1 MDRNIKTAIIIIVY
15 YVFNKLEERV
25 NMLTGDREYRER
37 LRLTETLRDE
47 DYDVQ
52 DEVFMRQ
59 N

>member
-1 MDRNIKTAIIIIVY
+1 M
-15 YVFNKLEERV
+15 FNKLEERV